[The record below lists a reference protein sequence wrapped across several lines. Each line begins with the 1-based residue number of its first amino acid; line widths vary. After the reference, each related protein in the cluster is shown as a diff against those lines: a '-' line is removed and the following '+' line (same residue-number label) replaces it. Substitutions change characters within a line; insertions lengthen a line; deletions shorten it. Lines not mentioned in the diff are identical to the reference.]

1 MSTLTKVSEK
11 DLPQLYCMKMK
22 ICYDV
27 CFIDVSGVTLMRP
40 LRILL
45 TIVFL
50 GNRTFSQKSPE
61 GACTFLHY
69 LNSPVSNSSRPLNGS
84 TENSFRQC

>member
-27 CFIDVSGVTLMRP
+27 CFIDISGVTVMRP

-45 TIVFL
+45 TFVFL
-50 GNRTFSQKSPE
+50 SNRTFSQKSPE
-61 GACTFLHY
+61 GACTFLHC
-69 LNSPVSNSSRPLNGS
+69 LNSLVSNSSRPLNIS
-84 TENSFRQC
+84 TEDSFRQC